1 MPEIFDTSFPE
12 YAAFQALLT
21 DCCYCPHH
29 CHVNRTVGDTGFCK
43 TGAEFEIAAVV
54 AHLGEEPVISGKN
67 GICNVFFR
75 HCNLKCVFCQNY
87 QISQPNASKNI
98 DALPI
103 LEVMQKITDCLDNGC
118 RSLGFVSPS
127 HMIPHVK
134 LIIQLLHKSG
144 RFPVIVYNSNAYDDN
159 EMLKSLEGLVNVYLP
174 DLKYMDT
181 VLSMKYSGIAD
192 YPEKAVLALKEMY
205 RQKGST
211 LIIDDDGTALSGMI
225 IRHLVLPGNTKNS
238 FQVLNFIAEELSPN
252 IHISLMAQYYP
263 VHNASDFQ
271 ELSEVLTQDEY
282 SAVISEFERIG
293 LHRGWIQELNSH
305 GHYRP
310 DFNLDNPF

>member
-1 MPEIFDTSFPE
+1 
-12 YAAFQALLT
+12 
-21 DCCYCPHH
+21 
-29 CHVNRTVGDTGFCK
+29 
-43 TGAEFEIAAVV
+43 
-54 AHLGEEPVISGKN
+54 
-67 GICNVFFR
+67 
-75 HCNLKCVFCQNY
+75 
-87 QISQPNASKNI
+87 
-98 DALPI
+98 
-103 LEVMQKITDCLDNGC
+103 
-118 RSLGFVSPS
+118 
-127 HMIPHVK
+127 MIPHVK

-263 VHNASDFQ
+263 VHNASDFL

-305 GHYRP
+305 RHYRP